1 MATGIKVIAQYYDIE
16 TGESLEEEVL
26 GDGEVS
32 RADT

>member
-26 GDGEVS
+26 
-32 RADT
+32 ALILHQNN